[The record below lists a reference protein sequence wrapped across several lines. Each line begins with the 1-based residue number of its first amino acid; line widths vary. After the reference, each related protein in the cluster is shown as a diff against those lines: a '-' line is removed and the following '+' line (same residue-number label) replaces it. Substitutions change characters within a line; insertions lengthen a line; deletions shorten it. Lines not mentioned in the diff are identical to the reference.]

1 MPAVGALSKLS
12 EGLEEAETDD
22 SDDSDDSERDDSEE
36 EEEEEPR
43 STILGR
49 IQSLMLQLRCWQFE
63 AADLT
68 HVGAPV
74 LEEPQE

>member
-12 EGLEEAETDD
+12 EGLEEAET
-22 SDDSDDSERDDSEE
+22 DDSDDSERDDSEE